1 MGGKRL
7 VRIAAAISL
16 LALLAAFAD
25 EALIASNVPKVPK
38 EEPLPVIYDKPLD
51 KPAEVPVY
59 LQADER
65 WGGLSYAGED
75 LAASG
80 CGLTCAAMAWEW
92 LYGQTCT
99 PAQMLGFVGE
109 SCLTDGVNDM
119 EKFCRW
125 MNANDQA
132 LGYTPIHDNADDA
145 LDEAAGGWMVFCSLT
160 GQLRDG
166 GKSYDGHI
174 VLLCGWDGETAT
186 FHDPYEGVVRLSRE
200 QYEQVDWAYFIAIGS
215 AE

>member
-25 EALIASNVPKVPK
+25 VALIASNVPKVPK

-51 KPAEVPVY
+51 KPTEVPVY

-75 LAASG
+75 LAAAG

-92 LYGQTCT
+92 LYGQACT

-145 LDEAAGGWMVFCSLT
+145 LDEAAGWCF
-160 GQLRDG
+160 
-166 GKSYDGHI
+166 
-174 VLLCGWDGETAT
+174 A
-186 FHDPYEGVVRLSRE
+186 
-200 QYEQVDWAYFIAIGS
+200 A
-215 AE
+215 

>member
-25 EALIASNVPKVPK
+25 VALIASNVPKVPK

-51 KPAEVPVY
+51 KPAEECRP
-59 LQADER
+59 
-65 WGGLSYAGED
+65 
-75 LAASG
+75 
-80 CGLTCAAMAWEW
+80 
-92 LYGQTCT
+92 
-99 PAQMLGFVGE
+99 
-109 SCLTDGVNDM
+109 GVL
-119 EKFCRW
+119 
-125 MNANDQA
+125 A
-132 LGYTPIHDNADDA
+132 LGVDHVAAQEVLAPVGAQPDRGHDA
-145 LDEAAGGWMVFCSLT
+145 LRDDRRADPAAHV
-160 GQLRDG
+160 G
-166 GKSYDGHI
+166 GKNYGGHI
-174 VLLCGWDGETAT
+174 VLLCGWDGEAVT

>member
-1 MGGKRL
+1 MG
-7 VRIAAAISL
+7 
-16 LALLAAFAD
+16 
-25 EALIASNVPKVPK
+25 
-38 EEPLPVIYDKPLD
+38 DKPLD

-75 LAASG
+75 LAAAG
-80 CGLTCAAMAWEW
+80 CDLTCAAMAREW

-166 GKSYDGHI
+166 GKSYGGHI
-174 VLLCGWDGETAT
+174 VLLCGWDGTTAT
-186 FHDPYEGVVRLSRE
+186 FHDPCEGIVRLSRE
-200 QYEQVDWAYFIAIGS
+200 QYEQVNWAYFIAIGS

>member
-7 VRIAAAISL
+7 ARIAAAISL

-25 EALIASNVPKVPK
+25 VALIASNVPKVPK

-65 WGGLSYAGED
+65 WGGLSYAGDD
-75 LAASG
+75 LATSG

-99 PAQMLGFVGE
+99 PAQMLDLVGE

-119 EKFCRW
+119 DKFCRW
-125 MNANDQA
+125 MNAHDQA
-132 LGYTPIHDNADDA
+132 LGYTPIHDNADAA
-145 LDEAAGGWMVFCSLT
+145 LNEAASGWMVFCSLT
-160 GQLRDG
+160 GRLREG
-166 GKSYDGHI
+166 GKSYGGHI
-174 VLLCGWDGETAT
+174 VLLCGWDGTTAT
-186 FHDPYEGVVRLSRE
+186 FHDPYEGIVRLSRE
-200 QYEQVDWAYFIAIGS
+200 QYEQVNWAYFIAIGS

>member
-25 EALIASNVPKVPK
+25 VALIASNVPKVPK

-75 LAASG
+75 LAAAG
-80 CGLTCAAMAWEW
+80 CGLTCAAMAWE
-92 LYGQTCT
+92 G
-99 PAQMLGFVGE
+99 
-109 SCLTDGVNDM
+109 STDRHARRRR
-119 EKFCRW
+119 CW
-125 MNANDQA
+125 ASLANRA
-132 LGYTPIHDNADDA
+132 SR
-145 LDEAAGGWMVFCSLT
+145 AA
-160 GQLRDG
+160 
-166 GKSYDGHI
+166 
-174 VLLCGWDGETAT
+174 
-186 FHDPYEGVVRLSRE
+186 
-200 QYEQVDWAYFIAIGS
+200 
-215 AE
+215 

>member
-7 VRIAAAISL
+7 ARIAAAVSL

-25 EALIASNVPKVPK
+25 VVLIASNVPK
-38 EEPLPVIYDKPLD
+38 EEPLPAIYDKPLD
-51 KPAEVPVY
+51 KLAEVPVY
-59 LQADER
+59 LQTDER

-75 LAASG
+75 LAAAG

-132 LGYTPIHDNADDA
+132 LDYATAARATAATSSCSADGRARRPSSTTPTRA
-145 LDEAAGGWMVFCSLT
+145 W
-160 GQLRDG
+160 
-166 GKSYDGHI
+166 
-174 VLLCGWDGETAT
+174 CG
-186 FHDPYEGVVRLSRE
+186 
-200 QYEQVDWAYFIAIGS
+200 
-215 AE
+215 